1 MSSTQE
7 VIDKIES
14 TVLEFLKQLTEKS
27 IPSFEVPIRRTSNIV
42 FDEEV
47 GLIKLGPMKKNVLI
61 SKGNGISYVK
71 MWYIFNFFNKYC
83 RKILETSY
91 ILLHENKTATQR
103 EIYYIY
109 PTVQI
114 KFLIYLFFIFIVFR
128 KSNLL

>member
-1 MSSTQE
+1 MVMSSTQE

-71 MWYIFNFFNKYC
+71 MWYIFNFF
-83 RKILETSY
+83 
-91 ILLHENKTATQR
+91 
-103 EIYYIY
+103 
-109 PTVQI
+109 
-114 KFLIYLFFIFIVFR
+114 
-128 KSNLL
+128 